1 MFDTVRFVYGHV
13 LYLLLLLPLVWLARR
28 RYLAYLR
35 ESRKKLDASVEFSTA
50 ASFRPLF
57 WTRLTAL
64 LFLAA
69 AALLMLALAKPQVFK
84 ADRKEILRQLD
95 VVFLLD
101 TSPSMGAEDVAPS
114 RLERA
119 TRVIREI
126 VVGEPL
132 IQRVGLVTFS
142 RSSLILSYLTSD
154 VENILFYLDFLREQH
169 LPGVGTNIGAAIASG
184 IQVIELRRKEAEA
197 SQNHPIMILLS
208 DGEDHEEE
216 LEVRLQQASRAQL
229 TVYTIGIASEAG
241 GFIPIRDE
249 GGNVKFVEDLQ
260 GTRLISRLDESTLR
274 RVAEVTGGR
283 FYRAVEGEEVLAAL
297 REILSRENQV
307 AGFREDK
314 TWIDLYP
321 SILATAA
328 VLALLGWTLGKG

>member
-1 MFDTVRFVYGHV
+1 MFDTVRFGYDRA

-28 RYLAYLR
+28 RYLGYLR
-35 ESRKKLDASVEFSTA
+35 ESRKKLDASAESWTT

-57 WTRLTAL
+57 RARLTAL
-64 LFLAA
+64 LFLAST
-69 AALLMLALAKPQVFK
+69 ALLMLALARPQVFK
-84 ADRKEILRQLD
+84 ADRQQILRQLD

-132 IQRVGLVTFS
+132 IQRVGLVTFA
-142 RSSLILSYLTSD
+142 RSSLMLSYLTSS
-154 VENILFYLDFLREQH
+154 VENILFYLDFLDQQH
-169 LPGVGTNIGAAIASG
+169 LPGIGTNIGAAIASG
-184 IQVIELRRKEAEA
+184 IQVIELSRKEAEA

-216 LEVRLQQASRAQL
+216 LEVSLQQASRARL

-241 GFIPIRDE
+241 GFIPMRDE
-249 GGNVKFVEDLQ
+249 EGNVKFVEDLQ

-283 FYRAVEGEEVLAAL
+283 FYRALGGEQVLAAL
-297 REILSRENQV
+297 REILSRESRV
-307 AGFREDK
+307 VGFREGK
-314 TWIDLYP
+314 NWIDLHP

>member
-1 MFDTVRFVYGHV
+1 MFDTVRFGYDRA

-28 RYLAYLR
+28 RYLGYLR
-35 ESRKKLDASVEFSTA
+35 ESRKKLDASVESSTA

-57 WTRLTAL
+57 RARLAAL

-69 AALLMLALAKPQVFK
+69 ASLLMLALARPQVFK
-84 ADRKEILRQLD
+84 ADREEILQQLD

-114 RLERA
+114 RMGRA

-132 IQRVGLVTFS
+132 IQRVGLVVFT

-154 VENILFYLDFLREQH
+154 VENILFYLDFLDQQP

-184 IQVIELRRKEAEA
+184 IQVIELSRKEAEA
-197 SQNHPIMILLS
+197 SKNHPIMILLS

-216 LEVRLQQASRAQL
+216 LEVALERASGAQL
-229 TVYTIGIASEAG
+229 TVHTIGIASEAG
-241 GFIPIRDE
+241 GFIPVRDE
-249 GGNVKFVEDLQ
+249 EGNVKFVEDLQ
-260 GTRLISRLDESTLR
+260 GTRLISRLDESTLT

-283 FYRAVEGEEVLAAL
+283 FYRAMEGEQVLAAL
-297 REILSRENQV
+297 REILSREGQV
-307 AGFREDK
+307 VGFREDK

-328 VLALLGWTLGKG
+328 VLALLGWTLGKA

>member
-1 MFDTVRFVYGHV
+1 MFDTVRFGYDRA
-13 LYLLLLLPLVWLARR
+13 LSLLLLLPLVWLARR
-28 RYLAYLR
+28 RYLGYLR
-35 ESRKKLDASVEFSTA
+35 ESRQKLDASVESRTTV
-50 ASFRPLF
+50 SFRPLF
-57 WTRLTAL
+57 RARLTAF
-64 LFLAA
+64 LFLAS
-69 AALLMLALAKPQVFK
+69 AALLMLALARPQVFR

-119 TRVIREI
+119 TRVIRDI

-154 VENILFYLDFLREQH
+154 VENILFYLDFVDQQH

-184 IQVIELRRKEAEA
+184 IQVIELSRKEAVA
-197 SQNHPIMILLS
+197 SQNHPIMILVS
-208 DGEDHEEE
+208 DGEDHEEQ
-216 LEVRLQQASRAQL
+216 LEQTLQQASGAQL

-241 GFIPIRDE
+241 GFIPMRDDE
-249 GGNVKFVEDLQ
+249 GNVKFVEDLQ

-274 RVAEVTGGR
+274 RVADVTGGR
-283 FYRAVEGEEVLAAL
+283 FYRTLEGEQVLAAL
-297 REILSRENQV
+297 REILSRESQV
-307 AGFREDK
+307 VGFREDK

-328 VLALLGWTLGKG
+328 VLALLGWSLGKG